1 MKVSESVDDIIHAQ
15 EGKHN
20 GAKLGSDNGPN
31 PNPNPVAV
39 AVDEGSDYSDEDN
52 GED

>member
-20 GAKLGSDNGPN
+20 GAKLGSDDGPN
-31 PNPNPVAV
+31 PNPNPNLV